1 MAKRSDESLDVLGQS
16 LLSQQAASKKKADKR
31 RRKDQKKLMLMG
43 TLVAGQSLVNSALK
57 RRTKEIADLGEMS
70 KFKSKAQ
77 ADNMAFYAPI
87 FQSME
92 GADTFEDWQKTVGND
107 SGKYRALQGHLSP
120 LLIANAKQQIGPEA
134 SDPLIFNREY
144 AALKDTIT
152 NNLIESAYGKDRQ
165 GQSYKDL
172 FSQGATKFAAS
183 TGVDPVSKDALFEFL
198 SNTTQNSV
206 DAYKAQELNRR
217 NGNMSTS
224 VFSKDA
230 VDTALNAFS
239 FGLIKRDKGESNPF
253 KSISSRDS
261 LLPTELQTVF
271 DGYNV
276 NQIIKKE
283 FASNYA
289 TMRDEVEAFANNKN
303 AVTSMDSV
311 WANLEKRVKR
321 GSFMDFYSVAGS
333 ERRKGSGHRHT
344 AHSESMIENVIDFV
358 NDRLPVKTE
367 LINQSGALANMIG
380 DPQRPK
386 MKESI
391 MDQWLA
397 LPEIKTLGV
406 TKGDQEYR
414 QVLGQLDTVIGRQE
428 FALDFVTSLSIRN
441 EKILGFEV
449 DFSEIKSITEPKFE
463 VNKEG
468 EVNKFVPTEI
478 YNSLSIVEKEVHYN
492 SYLQAILR
500 NQTRSKNTPDQLRA
514 VALQFMQDVPPPDGR
529 TPEEI
534 MATIFEPAMEKIGVE
549 DAARDAD
556 ISMGFREPTPFSN
569 PATLA
574 EDQRKADERLAEFRN
589 FNLVSSNTRDS
600 FSNAAQAITE
610 AAGTLAGNPKKK
622 IDNSYTAQVARMQT
636 LNIVPENIET
646 SVVISKLNKLDT
658 FTSYA
663 ESRNNNNRISSEGAK
678 GFMQF
683 FTNDP
688 DKPDVQKSLHT
699 AFNRLKKH
707 TDAVKDFTM
716 PKDLQQLAANGFVSL
731 ENVSRESQGL
741 LVISNYIEDAAVDI
755 KTGERL
761 PTGTGSAYMTA
772 YLEATP
778 GSLEE
783 KQALQNLYYN
793 VQHKAPKIGV
803 GVDLDLL
810 KEIENNFET
819 SYNKVF

>member
-1 MAKRSDESLDVLGQS
+1 MARRPEDSLDVLGES
-16 LLSQQAASKKKADKR
+16 LLSQQADRRKKADKR
-31 RRKDQKKLMLMG
+31 RRRDQKKLMLMG

-57 RRTKEIADLGEMS
+57 RRAKEIADLGEMS

-92 GADTFEDWQKTVGND
+92 GADTFEDWKKTVGTD
-107 SGKYRALQGHLSP
+107 SGQYRALQGHLSP

-134 SDPLIFNREY
+134 NDPIIFNREY

-152 NNLIESAYGKDRQ
+152 NNLIEKAYGKDAQ
-165 GQSYKDL
+165 GRSYKDL

-239 FGLIKRDKGESNPF
+239 FGLIKREKGESNPF
-253 KSISSRDS
+253 KSISSRES

-283 FASNYA
+283 FAANYA
-289 TMRDEVEAFANNKN
+289 TMRDEVEAFANNTK
-303 AVTSMDSV
+303 AVESMEEV
-311 WANLEKRVKR
+311 WTKTVGRVKR
-321 GSFMDFYSVAGS
+321 GTWFDFHRLPITEREGGHRYSV
-333 ERRKGSGHRHT
+333 
-344 AHSESMIENVIDFV
+344 HSEAMIDNVYAFV
-358 NDRLPVKTE
+358 EDRAPVREE
-367 LINQSGALANMIG
+367 LINQAGALANMIG
-380 DPQRPK
+380 DPNRPK

-391 MDQWLA
+391 MDQWLL
-397 LPEIKTLGV
+397 LPPVQELGI

-414 QVLGQLDTVIGRQE
+414 EVLSSLDTLTGRQE
-428 FALDFVTSLSIRN
+428 FSIDFVTGLSIKN
-441 EKILGFEV
+441 NKVFGFEV
-449 DFSEIKSITEPKFE
+449 DFSEVKSITEPKFE
-463 VNKEG
+463 VIKEG
-468 EVNKFVPTEI
+468 NITKFAPTEI
-478 YNSLSIVEKEVHYN
+478 YNLSSNADKVLHYN
-492 SYLQAILR
+492 SYLGAIIK
-500 NQTRSKNTPDQLRA
+500 NQTRSKNTPDQLRQ
-514 VALQFMQDVPPPDGR
+514 VALQFMQDIPPPDGR
-529 TPEEI
+529 TPEEVLNNLLDKQTQI
-534 MATIFEPAMEKIGVE
+534 DIPIGGMPGTLSPMSPTISPLDLPLNSRGRQIFE
-549 DAARDAD
+549 
-556 ISMGFREPTPFSN
+556 
-569 PATLA
+569 
-574 EDQRKADERLAEFRN
+574 
-589 FNLVSSNTRDS
+589 
-600 FSNAAQAITE
+600 
-610 AAGTLAGNPKKK
+610 KKK
-622 IDNSYTAQVARMQT
+622 INSSYTAQVARIQT
-636 LNIVPENIET
+636 LNIVPKNIET
-646 SVVISKLNKLDT
+646 SVVVSKLNKLDT

-688 DKPDVQKSLHT
+688 DKPGVQKSLQT
-699 AFNRLKKH
+699 AYNRLKKH
-707 TDAVKDFTM
+707 TDAVKDLTM

-755 KTGERL
+755 KTGKRL

-803 GVDLDLL
+803 GVDPDLF
-810 KEIENNFET
+810 KEIEDNFET

>member
-1 MAKRSDESLDVLGQS
+1 MARRPEDSIESIGES
-16 LLSQQAASKKKADKR
+16 LLSQQADRRKKAEKR
-31 RRKDQKKLMLMG
+31 RRRDQKKLMLMG

-57 RRTKEIADLGEMS
+57 RRAKEIADLGEMS

-77 ADNMAFYAPI
+77 AENMAFYAPI

-92 GADTFEDWQKTVGND
+92 GAETFEDWKKTVGND

-120 LLIANAKQQIGPEA
+120 LLIANAKQQIGPDA
-134 SDPLIFNREY
+134 ADPVTFNREY

-152 NNLIESAYGKDRQ
+152 NNLIEQAYGKDAQ
-165 GQSYKDL
+165 GRSYKDL

-230 VDTALNAFS
+230 IDTFLNAS
-239 FGLIKRDKGESNPF
+239 TFGLIKREKGESNPF
-253 KSISSRDS
+253 KSISSRES

-289 TMRDEVEAFANNKN
+289 TMRDEVEAFANNAA
-303 AVTSMDSV
+303 AVKSMDGV
-311 WANLEKRVKR
+311 WANMVARVKR
-321 GSFMDFYSVAGS
+321 GTFMDFYSVAGS

-344 AHSESMIENVIDFV
+344 AHSESMIENVYDFV

-367 LINQSGALANMIG
+367 LLNQSGALANMIG

-391 MDQWLA
+391 MDRWLE
-397 LPEIKTLGV
+397 LPEIKTLGI

-414 QVLGQLDTVIGRQE
+414 EVLGQLDTVIGRQE

-463 VNKEG
+463 ISKEG

-500 NQTRSKNTPDQLRA
+500 NQTRSKNTPEQLRA

-549 DAARDAD
+549 DTVRDAD

-574 EDQRKADERLAEFRN
+574 EDQRKADERLAELFGEKKNLTDLDPSINIESVTPVIEWSFSSGRLN
-589 FNLVSSNTRDS
+589 QPMEKANLVTNQLL
-600 FSNAAQAITE
+600 QAIIQVESEFNYDAINTE
-610 AAGTLAGNPKKK
+610 AISTAVGGGQFLKDSLVTAVNRANNIREKNNLPPLPQTQAIK
-622 IDNSYTAQVARMQT
+622 DNDAR
-636 LNIVPENIET
+636 I
-646 SVVISKLNKLDT
+646 NKLI
-658 FTSYA
+658 A
-663 ESRNNNNRISSEGAK
+663 EERSR
-678 GFMQF
+678 
-683 FTNDP
+683 
-688 DKPDVQKSLHT
+688 
-699 AFNRLKKH
+699 
-707 TDAVKDFTM
+707 
-716 PKDLQQLAANGFVSL
+716 
-731 ENVSRESQGL
+731 
-741 LVISNYIEDAAVDI
+741 
-755 KTGERL
+755 
-761 PTGTGSAYMTA
+761 
-772 YLEATP
+772 LEARQTP
-778 GSLEE
+778 EKTIKAELQKIAKREFQSKDSIARQISPEVQQELILANLFEADGSDAYWKRLLNATTPEE
-783 KQALQNLYYN
+783 QYEA
-793 VQHKAPKIGV
+793 A
-803 GVDLDLL
+803 LDLYL
-810 KEIENNFET
+810 DKHHTNRKDKKTVKRARKEFKPYFLN
-819 SYNKVF
+819 

>member
-1 MAKRSDESLDVLGQS
+1 MSRRPEDSLDVLGES
-16 LLSQQAASKKKADKR
+16 LLAQQADRRKKADKR
-31 RRKDQKKLMLMG
+31 RRRDQKKLMLMG

-57 RRTKEIADLGEMS
+57 RRAKEIADLGEMS

-77 ADNMAFYAPI
+77 AENMAFYAPI

-92 GADTFEDWQKTVGND
+92 GADTFEDWKKTVGND
-107 SGKYRALQGHLSP
+107 SGQYRALQGHLSP

-134 SDPLIFNREY
+134 ADPIIFNREY

-152 NNLIESAYGKDRQ
+152 NNLIEQAYGKDAQ
-165 GQSYKDL
+165 GRSYKDL
-172 FSQGATKFAAS
+172 FSRGAAEFAAK
-183 TGVDPVSKDALFEFL
+183 TGVDPVSKNALFEYI
-198 SNTTQNSV
+198 SNTKQNSV

-217 NGNMSTS
+217 NGNLSTS
-224 VFSKDA
+224 IFSKDA
-230 VDTALNAFS
+230 IDTILNAS
-239 FGLIKRDKGESNPF
+239 TFGLIKREKGESNPF
-253 KSISSRDS
+253 KSISSRET
-261 LLPTELQTVF
+261 LLPTDLQTVF

-276 NQIIKKE
+276 NQIIKNE

-289 TMRDEVEAFANNKN
+289 TMRDEVEAFANNDA
-303 AVTSMDSV
+303 AVKSMDGV
-311 WANLEKRVKR
+311 WTNMVKRVKR
-321 GSFMDFYSVAGS
+321 GTFMDFYSVAGS

-344 AHSESMIENVIDFV
+344 AHSESMIENVYDFV

-367 LINQSGALANMIG
+367 LLNQAGALANMIG

-391 MDQWLA
+391 MDQWLE
-397 LPEIKTLGV
+397 LPEIKTLGI

-463 VNKEG
+463 ISKEG
-468 EVNKFVPTEI
+468 GVNKFVPTEI

-549 DAARDAD
+549 DAVRDAD

-574 EDQRKADERLAEFRN
+574 EDQRRADERLAELFGEKK
-589 FNLVSSNTRDS
+589 NLV
-600 FSNAAQAITE
+600 E
-610 AAGTLAGNPKKK
+610 
-622 IDNSYTAQVARMQT
+622 
-636 LNIVPENIET
+636 
-646 SVVISKLNKLDT
+646 LDT
-658 FTSYA
+658 MKPLAVGEDVTHKAIDQIVKNRSGNVENNRQFFREVAVA
-663 ESRNNNNRISSEGAK
+663 ESANGTNKNTFNNERDAIGIFQIIPSQSLAEIKRRLDPNADVGAPLRRYNQQLINEFGIDLRNVTEEDLKIPLVNTAVMSAYFATVPTAIPTDPIEKAIYYVDNYVKYDPKSETYQEDRNKSIKNYLQNNNYFKELI
-678 GFMQF
+678 QF
-683 FTNDP
+683 N
-688 DKPDVQKSLHT
+688 
-699 AFNRLKKH
+699 
-707 TDAVKDFTM
+707 
-716 PKDLQQLAANGFVSL
+716 
-731 ENVSRESQGL
+731 
-741 LVISNYIEDAAVDI
+741 
-755 KTGERL
+755 
-761 PTGTGSAYMTA
+761 
-772 YLEATP
+772 
-778 GSLEE
+778 
-783 KQALQNLYYN
+783 
-793 VQHKAPKIGV
+793 
-803 GVDLDLL
+803 
-810 KEIENNFET
+810 T
-819 SYNKVF
+819 SK

>member
-1 MAKRSDESLDVLGQS
+1 MSRRPEDSLDVLGES
-16 LLSQQAASKKKADKR
+16 LLAQQADRRKKADKR
-31 RRKDQKKLMLMG
+31 RRRDQKKLMLMG

-57 RRTKEIADLGEMS
+57 RRAKEIADLGEMS

-77 ADNMAFYAPI
+77 AENMAFYAPI

-92 GADTFEDWQKTVGND
+92 GADTFEDWKKTVGND
-107 SGKYRALQGHLSP
+107 SGQYRALQGHLSP

-134 SDPLIFNREY
+134 ADPIIFNREY

-152 NNLIESAYGKDRQ
+152 NNLIEQAYGKDAQ
-165 GQSYKDL
+165 GRSYKDL
-172 FSQGATKFAAS
+172 FSRGASEFAAK
-183 TGVDPVSKDALFEFL
+183 TGVDPVSKDALFEYL

-217 NGNMSTS
+217 NGNLSTS
-224 VFSKDA
+224 IFSKDA
-230 VDTALNAFS
+230 IDTILNAS
-239 FGLIKRDKGESNPF
+239 TFGLIKREKGESNPF
-253 KSISSRDS
+253 KSISSRET
-261 LLPTELQTVF
+261 LLPTDLQTVF

-276 NQIIKKE
+276 NQIIKNE

-289 TMRDEVEAFANNKN
+289 TMRDEVEAFANNDA
-303 AVTSMDSV
+303 AVKSMDGV
-311 WANLEKRVKR
+311 WTNMVKRVKR
-321 GSFMDFYSVAGS
+321 GTFMDFYSVAGS

-344 AHSESMIENVIDFV
+344 AHSESMIENVYDFV

-367 LINQSGALANMIG
+367 LLNQAGALANMIG

-391 MDQWLA
+391 MDQWLE
-397 LPEIKTLGV
+397 LPEIKTLGI

-463 VNKEG
+463 ISKEG
-468 EVNKFVPTEI
+468 GVNKFVPTEI

-500 NQTRSKNTPDQLRA
+500 NQTRSKNTPEQLRA

-549 DAARDAD
+549 DAVRDAD

-574 EDQRKADERLAEFRN
+574 EDQRRADARLAELFGEKK
-589 FNLVSSNTRDS
+589 NLINPLPSQITRATNLEIITPEMDS
-600 FSNAAQAITE
+600 
-610 AAGTLAGNPKKK
+610 
-622 IDNSYTAQVARMQT
+622 
-636 LNIVPENIET
+636 
-646 SVVISKLNKLDT
+646 SVVESKFQKLLD
-658 FTSYA
+658 FTSFA
-663 ESRNNNNRISSEGAK
+663 ESRNRNNQVSSEGAI
-678 GFMQF
+678 GYYQF
-683 FTNDP
+683 LPN
-688 DKPDVQKSLHT
+688 KEEGVQNSLNT
-699 AFNRLKKH
+699 AYNRLARELGKINV
-707 TDAVKDFTM
+707 DV
-716 PKDLQQLAANGFVSL
+716 PQDLIRMAEQGFVSL
-731 ENVSRESQGL
+731 DNVSKESQSL
-741 LVISNYIEDAAVDI
+741 LALSNYIEDTPFDI
-755 KTGERL
+755 RTGEKL
-761 PTGTGSAYMTA
+761 SGQGSIVMKA
-772 YLEATP
+772 YLQAAP
-778 GSLEE
+778 GSVEE
-783 KQALQNLYYN
+783 RQALEFLYYN
-793 VQHKAPKIGV
+793 VHHKPKKEGV
-803 GVDLDLL
+803 GLTEEEL
-810 KEIENNFET
+810 KPIIENFET
-819 SYNKVF
+819 SYNRYYKL

>member
-16 LLSQQAASKKKADKR
+16 LLSQQAASRKKADKR

-77 ADNMAFYAPI
+77 AENMAFYAPI

-289 TMRDEVEAFANNKN
+289 TMRNEVEAFANNKN

-321 GSFMDFYSVAGS
+321 GTFMDFYSIAGS

-574 EDQRKADERLAEFRN
+574 EDQRKADERLAELFGEKK
-589 FNLVSSNTRDS
+589 NLINPLPSQITRAT
-600 FSNAAQAITE
+600 NL
-610 AAGTLAGNPKKK
+610 G
-622 IDNSYTAQVARMQT
+622 
-636 LNIVPENIET
+636 IVTPDIEQN
-646 SVVISKLNKLDT
+646 VVESKFNKLLD
-658 FTSYA
+658 FTSFA
-663 ESRNNNNRISSEGAK
+663 ESRDRNNQVSGEGAI
-678 GFMQF
+678 GYYQF
-683 FTNDP
+683 LPN
-688 DKPDVQKSLHT
+688 KEEGKQNSLNT
-699 AFNRLKKH
+699 AYNRLSRELGKI
-707 TDAVKDFTM
+707 DVKV
-716 PKDLQQLAANGFVSL
+716 PLDLIRMAEEGFVSL
-731 ENVSRESQGL
+731 DNVSKESQSL
-741 LVISNYIEDAAVDI
+741 LALSNYIEDTPFNIRTGDRLSGQGSTII
-755 KTGERL
+755 K
-761 PTGTGSAYMTA
+761 A
-772 YLEATP
+772 YLKAAP
-778 GSLEE
+778 GSVEE
-783 KQALQNLYYN
+783 RQALEFLYYN
-793 VQHKAPKIGV
+793 VHHKPKKEGV
-803 GVDLDLL
+803 GLTEAEL
-810 KEIENNFET
+810 KPIIENFET
-819 SYNKVF
+819 SYNKYYKL

>member
-1 MAKRSDESLDVLGQS
+1 MARRPEDSLDVLGES
-16 LLSQQAASKKKADKR
+16 LLSQQAATRKKADKR

-57 RRTKEIADLGEMS
+57 RRAKEIADLGEMS

-77 ADNMAFYAPI
+77 AENMAFYAPI

-152 NNLIESAYGKDRQ
+152 NNLIEKAYGKDAQ
-165 GQSYKDL
+165 GRSYKDL
-172 FSQGATKFAAS
+172 FSQGATKFAAN

-224 VFSKDA
+224 VFSKDFI
-230 VDTALNAFS
+230 DTALNNVT
-239 FGLIKRDKGESNPF
+239 FGLIKREKGESNPF

-289 TMRDEVEAFANNKN
+289 TMRDEVEAFANNKD
-303 AVTSMDSV
+303 AVTSMGEV
-311 WANLEKRVKR
+311 WSKTVDRVKR
-321 GSFMDFYSVAGS
+321 GTWFDFHRLPFS
-333 ERRKGSGHRHT
+333 ERRGGHRYT
-344 AHSESMIENVIDFV
+344 VHSEAMIDNVYSFV
-358 NDRLPVKTE
+358 EDRAPVKEE
-367 LINQSGALANMIG
+367 LINQSGALANMLG
-380 DPQRPK
+380 DPNRPK

-391 MDQWLA
+391 MDQWLL
-397 LPEIKTLGV
+397 LPPVQDLGI

-414 QVLGQLDTVIGRQE
+414 EVLSSLDTLKGRQE
-428 FALDFVTSLSIRN
+428 FSIDFVTGLSIKN
-441 EKILGFEV
+441 NKIFGFEV
-449 DFSEIKSITEPKFE
+449 DFAEIKSITEPKFE
-463 VNKEG
+463 VVKEG
-468 EVNKFVPTEI
+468 NISKFAPTEI
-478 YNSLSIVEKEVHYN
+478 YNISSSADKVLHYN
-492 SYLQAILR
+492 SYLQAIIQ
-500 NQTRSKNTPDQLRA
+500 NQTRSKNTPDQLRQ
-514 VALQFMQDVPPPDGR
+514 VALQFMQDIPPPDGR
-529 TPEEI
+529 TPEEVLNNLLDKQTQI
-534 MATIFEPAMEKIGVE
+534 DIPIGGMPGTLSPMSPTISPLDLPLNSRGRQIFE
-549 DAARDAD
+549 
-556 ISMGFREPTPFSN
+556 
-569 PATLA
+569 
-574 EDQRKADERLAEFRN
+574 
-589 FNLVSSNTRDS
+589 
-600 FSNAAQAITE
+600 
-610 AAGTLAGNPKKK
+610 KKK
-622 IDNSYTAQVARMQT
+622 INSSYTAQVARIQT
-636 LNIVPENIET
+636 LNIVPKNIET
-646 SVVISKLNKLDT
+646 SVVVSKLNKLDT

-688 DKPDVQKSLHT
+688 DKPGVQKSLQT
-699 AFNRLKKH
+699 AYNRLKKH
-707 TDAVKDFTM
+707 TDAVKDLTM

-755 KTGERL
+755 KTGKRL

-803 GVDLDLL
+803 GVDPDLF
-810 KEIENNFET
+810 KEIEDNFET